1 MSERSNDHRAGPVRS
16 AAARDAI
23 LDATARLFQSEGFE
37 HLTIEGIA
45 REAGVGKQTIY
56 RWWPTRGSLIAEC
69 LTEGRLIPLD
79 FAAPSTGHLVADVQT
94 WLGTVLALL
103 DAPNGA
109 TLLRSLVAA
118 SADDRAVG
126 RHLSEGL
133 GVERN
138 LSGRLALG
146 VRDGQLPAGAPVE
159 QLGDAILGAIIVT
172 ALAERDDATEALHH
186 LVAFLLRPDAAD

>member
-1 MSERSNDHRAGPVRS
+1 VSERSNVHRAGPVRS

-23 LDATARLFQSEGFE
+23 LDATARLFRSEGFE

-69 LTEGRLIPLD
+69 LTDGRLMPLE
-79 FAAPSTGHLVADVQT
+79 FEAPYTGDLVADVQS
-94 WLGTVLALL
+94 WLGTVLSLL
-103 DAPNGA
+103 QAPNGA

-118 SADDRAVG
+118 SAEDSDVG

-133 GVERN
+133 GVERH
-138 LSGRLALG
+138 LAERLALG
-146 VRDGQLPAGAPVE
+146 IRDGQLPAGAPVD
-159 QLGDAILGAIIVT
+159 QLGDAILGAIIVHAIGART
-172 ALAERDDATEALHH
+172 DLASLLR
-186 LVAFLLRPDAAD
+186 LVAFMLRSGDAA